1 MRGVS
6 AEQAPGVPSPWLCPP
21 GRGGASV
28 SPPAQGRPGGRQ
40 GGGGGAEAP
49 AGNPPLPRVRLL
61 PNVFRFPKGGDSD
74 TSMGRAQSSTWRGD
88 WRVLRHPP
96 PSWRRPGAWPEAAG
110 GAGTPVRGA
119 RVLLP
124 SAPLPPRPAA
134 ESPADSGFL
143 RPRAAGLREAEGGL
157 GAPGT
162 EAGPGRAPSA
172 CAPQQEDLGVSCSSR
187 AVPRYA
193 GSGGAACGLWGSA
206 VPRPGWADARGLRVC
221 RKSGGQDSCLWWI
234 GVTGS
239 AGRSLLP
246 PTPCRAGRPCPGHRP
261 PGEGAFCFD
270 AQSTAPV
277 LCQRGCPGLG
287 RGRGSAPCSR
297 EQGPNGRPAP
307 SSQGG
312 CKSKEPGGR
321 AAAPLCACSLTG
333 QGRGPE
339 GPLVSA
345 KGHAGRLMAPSTSC
359 SRPTSEM
366 GERKPQ

>member
-74 TSMGRAQSSTWRGD
+74 ASMGRAQSSTWRGD

-143 RPRAAGLREAEGGL
+143 RPRAAGPREAEGGL

-162 EAGPGRAPSA
+162 RPGRGGLPAPVPPSRRILGFPAAVLRSPGMRGPGVQPVGCGALQCPGQAGPT
-172 CAPQQEDLGVSCSSR
+172 LG
-187 AVPRYA
+187 A
-193 GSGGAACGLWGSA
+193 
-206 VPRPGWADARGLRVC
+206 
-221 RKSGGQDSCLWWI
+221 
-234 GVTGS
+234 
-239 AGRSLLP
+239 
-246 PTPCRAGRPCPGHRP
+246 
-261 PGEGAFCFD
+261 
-270 AQSTAPV
+270 
-277 LCQRGCPGLG
+277 
-287 RGRGSAPCSR
+287 
-297 EQGPNGRPAP
+297 
-307 SSQGG
+307 
-312 CKSKEPGGR
+312 
-321 AAAPLCACSLTG
+321 
-333 QGRGPE
+333 
-339 GPLVSA
+339 
-345 KGHAGRLMAPSTSC
+345 
-359 SRPTSEM
+359 
-366 GERKPQ
+366 